1 MPAANRWYGA
11 ALPAWKDGRMGS
23 TEERSEAPS
32 LTTLFT
38 SLAEQ
43 SADSIVVVSAVMS
56 WQGWLS
62 PSLGAPLARAE

>member
-1 MPAANRWYGA
+1 
-11 ALPAWKDGRMGS
+11 MGS